1 MKIPEGDLDL
11 LAIGETVIDLISE
24 EETDSL
30 VKAASFRRYQG
41 GSPANIARYVVK
53 LGGSAALVS
62 KVGDDALGRYLR
74 QALTEAGV
82 VTDHMMTDATAPT
95 TVIMI
100 SRTPGTADSVALRS
114 ADYRLHP
121 DDVTAAVVRRAKVV
135 HASTFALSREPA
147 RSAVCKAFRLA
158 HEHGKLI
165 SLDPNYNPAI
175 WPKRAEARA
184 VLEDAF
190 QYANLSKPSL
200 DDARRLFGP
209 DLAPEEYVERY
220 HDLGAELVVLTMGA
234 QGTLLSTVSDLHRIP
249 ARDVEVADATGAGD
263 AFWAGFIIALL
274 DGNAPERCVLFGREV
289 AEKAL
294 GTVGPLDMPLD
305 REVFYKRINS
315 LQEGA

>member
-1 MKIPEGDLDL
+1 VKIPQGDLDL
-11 LAIGETVIDLISE
+11 LAIGETVIDLISV
-24 EETDSL
+24 EETDAL
-30 VKAASFRRYQG
+30 TEVATFRRYQG

-62 KVGDDALGRYLR
+62 KVGDDALGRYLK
-74 QALTEAGV
+74 QKLTEAGV
-82 VTDHMMTDATAPT
+82 ETDHVTMDASAPT

-121 DDVTAAVVRRAKVV
+121 DDVTATLVRRAKVV

-158 HEHGKLI
+158 HEHGKMV

-175 WPKRAEARA
+175 WPERTEAQA
-184 VLEDAF
+184 VLEEAF
-190 QYANLSKPSL
+190 RYANLSKPSL

-209 DLAPEEYVERY
+209 DLEPEEYIERY
-220 HDLGAELVVLTMGA
+220 HDLGAELVVLTRGA
-234 QGTLLSTVSDLHRIP
+234 QGTLLSTGHDLHRIP

-263 AFWAGFIIALL
+263 AFWAGFIVALL
-274 DGNAPERCVLFGREV
+274 DGNLPERCVLFGREV

-294 GTVGPLDMPLD
+294 GTVGPLDASLD
-305 REVFYKRINS
+305 RAALYARIEP
-315 LQEGA
+315 LW

>member
-11 LAIGETVIDLISE
+11 LTIGETVIDFISV

-30 VKAASFRRYQG
+30 LEATNFRRYQG
-41 GSPANIARYVVK
+41 GSPANIARYVAK
-53 LGGSAALVS
+53 LGGTPALVS

-74 QALTEAGV
+74 QALTEVGV
-82 VTDHMMTDATAPT
+82 VTDHVTMDATAPT
-95 TVIMI
+95 TVILI
-100 SRTPGTADSVALRS
+100 SRTAGTADSVALRG

-121 DDVTAAVVRRAKVV
+121 DDVTAAVIRRARVV
-135 HASTFALSREPA
+135 HASTFALSRKPA

-158 HEHGKLI
+158 REHGKLI
-165 SLDPNYNPAI
+165 SLDPNYDPAI
-175 WPKRAEARA
+175 WPERAEART

-190 QYANLSKPSL
+190 RYADLSKPSL
-200 DDARRLFGP
+200 DDARRLFGA
-209 DLAPEEYVERY
+209 DLAPEGYVERY

-234 QGTLLSTVSDLHRIP
+234 RGTLLSSGSDVRRIP

-263 AFWAGFIIALL
+263 AFWAGFLVALL

-294 GTVGPLDMPLD
+294 GTVGPLDAPLD
-305 REVFYKRINS
+305 RAALYGKIKDY
-315 LQEGA
+315 